1 MRCVAA
7 PTSTCVRGGARTRRT
22 CRCATTGPTIPR
34 AAASPRSF
42 GTSGAVWMPVGG
54 SSACS
59 ADVPRVLRRLRHVE
73 RYPLEAGA
81 RPQPEETRPRNGPF
95 RSQESRAGQLPL
107 RVTTRRPRARA
118 PSWRENAYVR
128 ADVERRPSTPW
139 LVARADV
146 PQVAIPTCGASG
158 GCPSGLPWVAVVADP
173 DSLRWGHAR
182 EG

>member
-22 CRCATTGPTIPR
+22 CRYATTGPTIPR

-42 GTSGAVWMPVGG
+42 GTSGAAWMPVGG
-54 SSACS
+54 SAACS

-81 RPQPEETRPRNGPF
+81 RPQPEARPHN
-95 RSQESRAGQLPL
+95 AGRLPL

-118 PSWRENAYVR
+118 PSWRENGYVR

-146 PQVAIPTCGASG
+146 PLT
-158 GCPSGLPWVAVVADP
+158 
-173 DSLRWGHAR
+173 
-182 EG
+182 